1 VGGGF
6 IGVDVFF
13 VLSGYLVTQVLLRDL
28 DGPGGRVGF
37 GRFYARRVRRLLPAA
52 VVAIVVTAAAYGAV
66 ASLASLDAAADSFKA
81 ALLYVA
87 NWYFIAESADYFAP
101 QDPSPVLHFWSLAV
115 EEQFYVVW
123 PLLLSGLWALGGRR
137 GRTGTSRRVATAS
150 LVAVA
155 AVASF
160 ALAMVLRSDAP
171 TRAYFGTDTR
181 AYQLLVGAGLA
192 LLPGLTAAAAR
203 HRAGRVLA
211 PAGLAAIVVTASSL
225 LDLDPFARSA
235 ITTVAAAALIVG
247 VEAHQRS
254 ATSRAFGFA
263 PIAYLGTISYAT
275 YLWHWPIIV
284 IIGELGI
291 LTSATTLALVTALLA
306 TGIAALSSELLE
318 LPIRRSGWLDGHRG
332 TVIAGGVGISAL
344 AAILLVPVLVDVERS
359 RVEIEGTGAARA
371 DESID
376 LRTQTPVP
384 DSFSYAE
391 YRQARFGDDLRCV
404 DEELADCTVVAG
416 DGPHILV
423 IGDSNATMYVA
434 ALTEAARLTGARL
447 SLAVADG
454 CPWQLGFSHLNEGTR
469 QACEGVRPVTYDRVI
484 PGLDPDVILLI
495 NSPIGVGQ
503 LTELGQGR
511 TQELLDATDDSLE
524 RLGATGAELVIVD
537 PVPMLPDFDPLACL
551 AEATYV
557 EDCAFAP
564 RFVDSWIDRELRGRA
579 AASEQLHYVNWDSL
593 VCPRLPVC
601 DAIQGETPVFW
612 NQGHLTAEYSA
623 LLGPAVARELAALG
637 LVPAPPRTG

>member
-1 VGGGF
+1 MGGGF

-13 VLSGYLVTQVLLRDL
+13 VLSGYLVTQVLMRDL

-123 PLLLSGLWALGGRR
+123 PLLLSGLWALAGRR

-211 PAGLAAIVVTASSL
+211 PAGLAAIAVTASSL

-332 TVIAGGVGISAL
+332 TAIAGGVGISAL

-359 RVEIEGTGAARA
+359 RVQIDADRRRRLRRLPRAAHPAHPCRTPSTTAPTGGPASATELPLRRRASSPTAPSSTATGPTSSSSATATPRCTWPPSARRRGSPGAGSRSRSPTGARGSSGSPTSTRRPRQAARA
-371 DESID
+371 S
-376 LRTQTPVP
+376 
-384 DSFSYAE
+384 
-391 YRQARFGDDLRCV
+391 ARSP
-404 DEELADCTVVAG
+404 T
-416 DGPHILV
+416 
-423 IGDSNATMYVA
+423 
-434 ALTEAARLTGARL
+434 TG
-447 SLAVADG
+447 
-454 CPWQLGFSHLNEGTR
+454 
-469 QACEGVRPVTYDRVI
+469 
-484 PGLDPDVILLI
+484 
-495 NSPIGVGQ
+495 
-503 LTELGQGR
+503 
-511 TQELLDATDDSLE
+511 
-524 RLGATGAELVIVD
+524 
-537 PVPMLPDFDPLACL
+537 
-551 AEATYV
+551 
-557 EDCAFAP
+557 
-564 RFVDSWIDRELRGRA
+564 
-579 AASEQLHYVNWDSL
+579 
-593 VCPRLPVC
+593 
-601 DAIQGETPVFW
+601 
-612 NQGHLTAEYSA
+612 
-623 LLGPAVARELAALG
+623 
-637 LVPAPPRTG
+637 

>member
-13 VLSGYLVTQVLLRDL
+13 VLSGYLVTQVLMRDL

-66 ASLASLDAAADSFKA
+66 ASLESLDAAADSFKA

-123 PLLLSGLWALGGRR
+123 PLLLTGLWALAGRR
-137 GRTGTSRRVATAS
+137 GRTGTSRRAATAS
-150 LVAVA
+150 LVGLV

-203 HRAGRVLA
+203 RRAGRLLA
-211 PAGLAAIVVTASSL
+211 PAGLVAIAVTASGL
-225 LDLDPFARSA
+225 LDPDPFARSA
-235 ITTVAAAALIVG
+235 ITTLAAAALIVG
-247 VEAHQRS
+247 VDAHERS

-284 IIGELGI
+284 IAGELGI
-291 LTSATTLALVTALLA
+291 VTSATTLALVTALLA

-332 TVIAGGVGISAL
+332 AAIAGGVAISAL
-344 AAILLVPVLVDVERS
+344 AAVLLVPVLVDVERP
-359 RVEIEGTGAARA
+359 RVEIEATDAAPA
-371 DESID
+371 DDSFE
-376 LRTQTPVP
+376 LLTQTPVP
-384 DSFSYAE
+384 DSFDYST
-391 YRQARFGDDLRCV
+391 YRGAGYGEHLPCDEGD
-404 DEELADCTVVAG
+404 LADCTVVEG
-416 DGPHILV
+416 DGPHVLL
-423 IGDSNATMYVA
+423 IGDSNATMYIA
-434 ALTEAARLTGARL
+434 ALSEAARLTGSRL
-447 SLAVADG
+447 SLAVTDG
-454 CPWQLGFSHLNEGTR
+454 CPWQLGFTHLSPEIQER
-469 QACEGVRPVTYDRVI
+469 CERVRPITYDRVI
-484 PGLDPDVILLI
+484 PGLDPDVIVLVNAPLTAGQPAAPVAAWPTRLL
-495 NSPIGVGQ
+495 
-503 LTELGQGR
+503 E
-511 TQELLDATDDSLE
+511 ATDDSLA
-524 RLGATGAELVIVD
+524 RLEATGAEVVIVD
-537 PVPMLPDFDPLACL
+537 PAPGRQDYDPLECL
-551 AEATYV
+551 TQAAFV
-557 EDCAFAP
+557 EDCAFVP
-564 RFVDSWIDRELRGRA
+564 DITDGWLDRELQARA
-579 AASEQLHYVNWDSL
+579 AAEEHLHYVNWDSL
-593 VCPRLPVC
+593 VCPRLPIC
-601 DAIQGETPVFW
+601 DAMQGETPVFW
-612 NQGHLTAEYSA
+612 NVNHLTIDYSTE
-623 LLGPAVARELAALG
+623 LGLPVAQQLAALG
-637 LVPAPPRTG
+637 LVPPPTVSG